1 MFAELLPPKSVICRY
16 REMKSGKFDQLMSVL
31 GESRVAHR
39 KLWEYFFIVET
50 LRKHRLLREA
60 RRGIGF
66 GVGSEPLA
74 SYFASC
80 GVEVLATD
88 LASDDPDTQFWRGSN
103 QLAEQ
108 LEHLNHRGICSPER
122 FLRNVTFTPVDMRS
136 QSFSDLG
143 MCDFVWSTC
152 AFEHLGSL
160 DAGRDFVLRSMENLK
175 PGGIAVHT
183 TEFNVSSNDQT
194 VDSGPVV
201 VYRRRDIEDLVEMAK
216 GLNCETRVSFK
227 SGSSPQ
233 DNYVDLPPY
242 QQDPHLKLRLGEFT
256 ITSIGL
262 AFRKSL

>member
-1 MFAELLPPKSVICRY
+1 MICTHRMM
-16 REMKSGKFDQLMSVL
+16 RSKKFERLMAVL
-31 GESRVAHR
+31 GEANVVHR
-39 KLWEYFFIVET
+39 KLWEYHFIVET
-50 LRKHRLLREA
+50 LRRSGLLKEN

-88 LASDDPDTQFWRGSN
+88 LASDDPDTQFWRDSN

-108 LEHLNHRGICSPER
+108 LDQLNQRGICPPDR
-122 FLRNVTFTPVDMRS
+122 FARNVTFAPADMRS

-143 MCDFVWSTC
+143 VADFIWSTC

-160 DAGRDFVLRSMENLK
+160 EAGRDFVLRSMENLK

-183 TEFNVSSNDQT
+183 TEFNISSNDQT

-201 VYRRRDIEDLVEMAK
+201 VYRRRDVEELVEMAK
-216 GLNCETRVSFK
+216 VVNCETRLSFK

-242 QQDPHLKLRLGEFT
+242 QQDPHLKLKLGEFT

-262 AFRKSL
+262 AFRKRS